1 VKQTYKRIEILV
13 VDRYST
19 DDTVKIARQFKAKV
33 FLLKCE
39 RSEAKNYAA
48 RKAKGEFLLFIDS
61 DMQLNP
67 KIVEECVRECMESNI
82 QAIIIPEEDVS
93 LGLIGELRKREKKL
107 PSDLK
112 ELMEIPRFFKKDV
125 F

>member
-1 VKQTYKRIEILV
+1 
-13 VDRYST
+13 
-19 DDTVKIARQFKAKV
+19 
-33 FLLKCE
+33 
-39 RSEAKNYAA
+39 
-48 RKAKGEFLLFIDS
+48 
-61 DMQLNP
+61 
-67 KIVEECVRECMESNI
+67 MESNI